1 MGPRHLI
8 PVQVFAVVF
17 AVAAVLGTAGSAAAQ
32 VRPGPV
38 TIKAAKLRVPFP
50 RNWLSAEPNAYL
62 PQSVHWYH
70 PAGARIVIT
79 ATPKKP
85 ADTLA
90 TWTAAVKGIAAA
102 RKLTLDVPKAAKA
115 AGADAVRLTGRTR
128 THQIEF
134 LFFFLND
141 QLVLVNFTCEA
152 KTPAACVVA
161 PDFERLVL
169 GLEPL

>member
-8 PVQVFAVVF
+8 LRLIF
-17 AVAAVLGTAGSAAAQ
+17 AAVLWVAVMIGAVVPAAAQ

-90 TWTAAVKGIAAA
+90 TWTEAVKKIAAA
-102 RKLTLDVPKAAKA
+102 RKLTLDAPKSAKV
-115 AGADAVRLTGRTR
+115 AGADAVRLTARTR
-128 THQIEF
+128 THQLEF

-152 KTPAACVVA
+152 KTLAACVVA
-161 PDFERLVL
+161 PDYERLVL

>member
-1 MGPRHLI
+1 MGPRLLLSRLI
-8 PVQVFAVVF
+8 FTGML
-17 AVAAVLGTAGSAAAQ
+17 AVALAAACPAGAQ

-90 TWTAAVKGIAAA
+90 TWTEAVKKIAAA
-102 RKLTLDVPKAAKA
+102 RKLTLDAPKPTKV
-115 AGADAVRLTGRTR
+115 AGADAVRLTARTR
-128 THQIEF
+128 THQVEF

-141 QLVLVNFTCEA
+141 QFVLVNFTCEA
-152 KTPAACVVA
+152 KTPGTCVVA
-161 PDFERLVL
+161 PDYERMVS